1 MTVYK
6 DMDNIRSI
14 LQGFAPISLDE
25 MSRVRL
31 MNRIDTKYVTT
42 LPRLIELLETAGG
55 EYRVQETGGLR
66 DMPYYTCY
74 FDTPDRDMFAQHQR
88 GRKARQKIRMR
99 VYENSGTAFLEIKDK
114 DNRGRTDKK
123 RVPADDADEQ
133 VMRHS
138 DFIRAHSH
146 YAPESLTPQ
155 VRNRFR
161 RITLVN
167 CLLTERLT
175 IDTGLCFH
183 NLSTGYGCSLEG
195 LVIIELKR
203 DGNTRSPAGEMLHG
217 LHIHPSGFSKYC
229 MGMALT
235 DRQLRQNRL
244 KPRLRMLERMLCP
257 DGHNGRSVF
266 QYDIIYDK
274 KS

>member
-1 MTVYK
+1 
-6 DMDNIRSI
+6 MDRISDI
-14 LQGFAPISLDE
+14 LQEFVPISLEE
-25 MSRVRL
+25 MQRVRL
-31 MNRIDTKYVTT
+31 MNRTDTKYVTIV
-42 LPRLIELLETAGG
+42 PRLVGLLEMAAG

-74 FDTPDRDMFAQHQR
+74 FDTPDHDMFAQHQR
-88 GRKARQKIRMR
+88 GRKVRQKIRLR

-123 RVPADDADEQ
+123 RIPAGGAGEDI
-133 VMRHS
+133 MPYS

-146 YAPESLTPQ
+146 YVPEDLAPQL
-155 VRNRFR
+155 RNRFR
-161 RITLVN
+161 RITLVSR
-167 CLLTERLT
+167 LMTERLT

-183 NLSTGYGCSLEG
+183 NVSTGCRYSLEG

-217 LHIHPSGFSKYC
+217 LHIHPAGFSKYC
-229 MGMALT
+229 MGMAFT

-244 KPRLRMLERMLCP
+244 KPRLRMVRRLLHPERPYLQ
-257 DGHNGRSVF
+257 NNT
-266 QYDIIYDK
+266 Y
-274 KS
+274 

>member
-1 MTVYK
+1 
-6 DMDNIRSI
+6 MDRINSI

-42 LPRLIELLETAGG
+42 VPYLVRLLEMAGG
-55 EYRVQETGGLR
+55 EYSVQQIGGLC
-66 DMPYYTCY
+66 DIPYYTCY

-88 GRKARQKIRMR
+88 GRKARQKIRLR

-123 RVPADDADEQ
+123 RIPWTGTGEDI
-133 VMRHS
+133 MPYS
-138 DFIRAHSH
+138 DFIRTHSH
-146 YAPESLTPQ
+146 YMPESLAPQ

-167 CLLTERLT
+167 RLLTERLT
-175 IDTGLCFH
+175 IDTGLCFS
-183 NLSTGYGCSLEG
+183 NVSTRCGCSLEG

-203 DGNTRSPAGEMLHG
+203 DGNTRSPAGEMLHA
-217 LHIHPSGFSKYC
+217 LHIHPAGFSKYC
-229 MGMALT
+229 VGMALT
-235 DRQLRQNRL
+235 DRQLQQNRL
-244 KPRLRMLERMLCP
+244 KPRLRMIRRLLYPAYRTSTTTIL
-257 DGHNGRSVF
+257 NR
-266 QYDIIYDK
+266 
-274 KS
+274 

>member
-1 MTVYK
+1 
-6 DMDNIRSI
+6 MDRIGSI
-14 LQGFAPISLDE
+14 LQEFVPISLDE

-31 MNRIDTKYVTT
+31 MTRIDTKYVTT
-42 LPRLIELLETAGG
+42 VPQLFELLEMAGG
-55 EYRVQETGGLR
+55 EYRVQQTGGLR

-88 GRKARQKIRMR
+88 GRKARQKIRLR

-123 RVPADDADEQ
+123 RIPCSGAGEDI
-133 VMRHS
+133 MPYS

-146 YAPESLTPQ
+146 YVPEDLAPQ

-175 IDTGLCFH
+175 IDTGLCFR
-183 NLSTGYGCSLEG
+183 NLSTGCECSLEG

-203 DGNTRSPAGEMLHG
+203 DGNTRSPAGEMLHR
-217 LHIHPSGFSKYC
+217 LHIHPAGFSKYC

-235 DRQLRQNRL
+235 DRKLRQNRL
-244 KPRLRMLERMLCP
+244 KPRLRMVSRLLYPGLPYQQIDSQHINSR
-257 DGHNGRSVF
+257 
-266 QYDIIYDK
+266 
-274 KS
+274 

>member
-1 MTVYK
+1 
-6 DMDNIRSI
+6 MDRIGSI
-14 LQGFAPISLDE
+14 LQEFVPISLDE

-42 LPRLIELLETAGG
+42 VPQLIELLEMAGG
-55 EYRVQETGGLR
+55 EYRVQQTGGLR

-88 GRKARQKIRMR
+88 GRKARQKIRLR

-123 RVPADDADEQ
+123 RIPCSGAGEDI
-133 VMRHS
+133 MPYS

-146 YAPESLTPQ
+146 YVPEDLAPQ

-175 IDTGLCFH
+175 IDTGLCFR
-183 NLSTGYGCSLEG
+183 NLSTGCECSLEG

-203 DGNTRSPAGEMLHG
+203 DGNTRSPAGEILHR
-217 LHIHPSGFSKYC
+217 LHIHPAGFSKYC
-229 MGMALT
+229 IGMALT
-235 DRQLRQNRL
+235 DRKLRQNRL
-244 KPRLRMLERMLCP
+244 KPRLRMVSRLLYPGLPYQQIDSQHINSR
-257 DGHNGRSVF
+257 
-266 QYDIIYDK
+266 
-274 KS
+274 

>member
-1 MTVYK
+1 
-6 DMDNIRSI
+6 MDRIGSI
-14 LQGFAPISLDE
+14 LQEFVPISLDE

-42 LPRLIELLETAGG
+42 VPQLVELLEMAGG
-55 EYRVQETGGLR
+55 EYRVQQTGGLR

-88 GRKARQKIRMR
+88 GRKARQKIRLR

-123 RVPADDADEQ
+123 RIPCSGAGEDI
-133 VMRHS
+133 MPYS

-146 YAPESLTPQ
+146 YVPEDLAPQ

-167 CLLTERLT
+167 RLLTERLT
-175 IDTGLCFH
+175 IDTGLCFR
-183 NLSTGYGCSLEG
+183 NLSTGCECSLEG

-203 DGNTRSPAGEMLHG
+203 DGNTHSPAGEMLHR
-217 LHIHPSGFSKYC
+217 LHIHPAGFSKYC

-235 DRQLRQNRL
+235 DRKLRQNRL
-244 KPRLRMLERMLCP
+244 KPRLRMVSQLLYPGLPYQQIDSQHINSR
-257 DGHNGRSVF
+257 
-266 QYDIIYDK
+266 
-274 KS
+274 